1 MGSQNAANIVKP
13 DKMSLQL
20 PGPSAAVS
28 IGARVYPKSVHA
40 CIIFNAMLVSHGPL
54 KNFSRGEEKGT
65 MGLLM
70 FAESASL
77 RTLHMSSRISEVV
90 Q

>member
-1 MGSQNAANIVKP
+1 VKP
-13 DKMSLQL
+13 DKRSPQL
-20 PGPSAAVS
+20 PRPSTAVS

-40 CIIFNAMLVSHGPL
+40 CIVFNAMLVSHGPL
-54 KNFSRGEEKGT
+54 KNFLHEEEKGT

-77 RTLHMSSRISEVV
+77 RTLHMSSKHSEVV
-90 Q
+90 